1 MRGLCTRVVQLSD
14 GRVVETGSPAS
25 VVDRYLKLKSGAD
38 GVMNWEG
45 DDRPGDED
53 VRLAA
58 VRILGSDLLPTPV
71 VITSQSFRVQMDV
84 DLGRIPEGLTI
95 GFDLTL
101 ADGTVVFRSY
111 QTDGSPDR
119 WPSLDQGRNRL
130 ECEVAADLLNTGRY
144 TVHPRISIDRVRWIV
159 HGGSVSFEVHRDP
172 GESLNAL
179 VDKPGAIAP
188 VLDWRRA
195 DGAS

>member
-1 MRGLCTRVVQLSD
+1 
-14 GRVVETGSPAS
+14 
-25 VVDRYLKLKSGAD
+25 
-38 GVMNWEG
+38 
-45 DDRPGDED
+45 
-53 VRLAA
+53 
-58 VRILGSDLLPTPV
+58 VRILGSDLQTTPV
-71 VITSQSFRVQMDV
+71 VITSQPFHVQMDV
-84 DLGRIPEGLTI
+84 DLERVPEGLTV

-119 WPSLDQGRNRL
+119 WPSLSPGRNRL

-144 TVHPRISIDRVRWIV
+144 TVNPRVSIDRVRWIV

-172 GESLNAL
+172 GDSLNAL

-188 VLDWRRA
+188 VLVWRRA
-195 DGAS
+195 EGAT